1 MLLDD
6 IFRYLRWQKA
16 IRVIKNFPKK
26 MVICDIG
33 CGPSGEFLKTISSF
47 INFGFGFDKNINFYK
62 NSRIDLKKIDFD
74 KKGIPLG
81 EETVDVVTMLAVLE
95 HLENPKNILRETFR
109 ILKTNGFL
117 ILTTP
122 SSRAKPILDFLAKL
136 RLINK
141 EAISEHKK
149 YYSLEEL
156 ENLFLNTSFRK
167 ENINLKYFEFGFN
180 ILAIIKK

>member
-1 MLLDD
+1 
-6 IFRYLRWQKA
+6 
-16 IRVIKNFPKK
+16 
-26 MVICDIG
+26 
-33 CGPSGEFLKTISSF
+33 
-47 INFGFGFDKNINFYK
+47 
-62 NSRIDLKKIDFD
+62 
-74 KKGIPLG
+74 
-81 EETVDVVTMLAVLE
+81 MLAVLE

-156 ENLFLNTSFRK
+156 ENLFLNTGFRK